1 MTTNP
6 EAQIASSSIEP
17 TQQKFTRSTQA
28 AYRALRVLQVLE
40 TQTDRNNPI
49 TAAELIAMLTHG
61 DEQAPAITA
70 CRKSVY
76 GIIGALRAT
85 GYTIKSRG
93 NRGIYLAS
101 RCISDADLF
110 TIAQAITR
118 YDAIP
123 LQKRTQLVA
132 QIIALGTPTLKTE
145 VCERRMPTASVKD
158 EHETSEAYEKV
169 LLHPIEELIGL
180 AISESWVLT
189 AEIEPAGNNDSA
201 VPPCARR
208 ERIKFEPLRVV
219 AEHGATYVVG
229 TTTLCD
235 NGACSSKVIGT
246 DRIRSLT
253 ARADRGAIHIA
264 RSGDSGASW

>member
-123 LQKRTQLVA
+123 L
-132 QIIALGTPTLKTE
+132 
-145 VCERRMPTASVKD
+145 PTASVKD

-219 AEHGATYVVG
+219 AEHDATYVVG

-253 ARADRGAIHIA
+253 ARDDRGAIHIA

>member
-1 MTTNP
+1 MPYIAKRHRAPVKGDPMTTNP

-132 QIIALGTPTLKTE
+132 QIIALGTPTLKQ
-145 VCERRMPTASVKD
+145 K
-158 EHETSEAYEKV
+158 
-169 LLHPIEELIGL
+169 
-180 AISESWVLT
+180 
-189 AEIEPAGNNDSA
+189 
-201 VPPCARR
+201 CARDVC
-208 ERIKFEPLRVV
+208 PPQ
-219 AEHGATYVVG
+219 A
-229 TTTLCD
+229 
-235 NGACSSKVIGT
+235 SKT
-246 DRIRSLT
+246 SMKLQRHTKRYCFT
-253 ARADRGAIHIA
+253 Q
-264 RSGDSGASW
+264 